1 MIRPFTCLSALLALG
16 SGLYLY
22 QTKHA
27 AQLLDHQIARTADET
42 KALREQTRVLQAE
55 WTLLN
60 DPDRLRQFADQYLAL
75 KPLQPSQFASLADL
89 DQRLPA
95 PRPEPVA
102 APAVSPPQ
110 PAGGAPEAQTAAAPA
125 VAEAEEAFPLPP
137 LPPAA
142 APAAGPPIRL
152 TDPHPVEARTADPRP
167 AATPTHSPAADP
179 RPIIA
184 ARPLEPH
191 VVVARPVQTAS
202 TVHLSAARV
211 PALQPP
217 APVTGSLL
225 GMARGGLPAPV
236 PVPLASPTPVNT
248 AQWANGN

>member
-1 MIRPFTCLSALLALG
+1 MIRPFTCLSALLAFG

-27 AQLLDHQIARTADET
+27 AQLLDHQIGKTADET
-42 KALREQTRVLQAE
+42 KAMREQTRVLQAE

-75 KPLQPSQFASLADL
+75 KPLQPSQFASLGDL

-102 APAVSPPQ
+102 APSVSLPPT
-110 PAGGAPEAQTAAAPA
+110 AGDAPEAQTAAAPSEPA

-142 APAAGPPIRL
+142 APTAGPPARL
-152 TDPHPVEARTADPRP
+152 ADPHPVDPRP
-167 AATPTHSPAADP
+167 PAAAPAHPPTAADP
-179 RPIIA
+179 HPVIA
-184 ARPLEPH
+184 ARPPDPR

-202 TVHLSAARV
+202 TAALSAARV
-211 PALQPP
+211 PPLQPP
-217 APVTGSLL
+217 PVTGSLL
-225 GMARGGLPAPV
+225 GMAHSGLPAPA
-236 PVPLASPTPVNT
+236 PVPLPRPTPVNT
-248 AQWANGN
+248 AQWANDN